1 MNCKHCNAE
10 LNENAKFCPECGKK
24 VKLPLADDLTECEK
38 QKPALWKIITAS
50 VAGVVLVAVLVLA
63 ILGPGMGIIKLDR
76 IPAFLGFTEAGLDYK
91 DSYSVSDAKAEKQAD
106 VVIATMGNQTLT
118 NGELQAYYWL
128 GVYDFVNQYSYY
140 LSQFGLDLTKPFAEQ
155 IYDEKTGMTFQQF
168 FLENA
173 LESWR
178 RYASLAQMA
187 EDAGYVLTDDI
198 KEYLADFNNQMQLN
212 AEEAGYT
219 DVEEYMDKEFF
230 PGSSLAAY
238 YSYTYKTYMALG
250 YFDSLYAGM
259 MPTDAEIE
267 DYYTANE
274 ATLVGKGIGKDAGD
288 YYNVRHIL
296 IEIEGESTKDENGA
310 TVYTD
315 AQWAACREK
324 AQKLLDEFL
333 AGEKVDEEAFGELA
347 KKHSKDPGSAES
359 GGLYTDLTK
368 DTNFIEGFKNWYLE
382 EGRKAGD
389 TGLVQNTQS
398 TVQGYHIMYFCQSNP
413 IWEYEV
419 RTLLLSE
426 NTSKLLEE
434 AENRWPMEV
443 NYKKLVLGEVDL
455 AGE

>member
-1 MNCKHCNAE
+1 MNCKRCNAE
-10 LNENAKFCPECGKK
+10 LDENINYCPVCGKK
-24 VKLPLADDLTECEK
+24 VKVLDDAPASEK

-50 VAGVVLVAVLVLA
+50 VAGVVLVAVLTLA
-63 ILGPGMGIIKLDR
+63 ILGPGMGVIKLKN
-76 IPAFLGFTEAGLDYK
+76 IPAFFGFTEAGLDYK
-91 DSYSVSDAKAEKQAD
+91 NSYTVSDAKAEKKAD
-106 VVIATMGNQTLT
+106 VVIAKMGNQTLT

-128 GVYDFVNQYSYY
+128 GVYDFVNNYSYY
-140 LSQFGLDLTKPFAEQ
+140 LTQFGLDLSEPLDKQ

-178 RYASLAQMA
+178 RYAALAQMA
-187 EDAGYVLTDDI
+187 EDAGYEPTDEI
-198 KEYLADFNNQMQLN
+198 KEYLADFNNQMKAN

-238 YSYTYKTYMALG
+238 YNYTHKTYMALG
-250 YFDSLYAGM
+250 YFDSLYEGM

-267 DYYTANE
+267 AYYAANE
-274 ATLVGKGIGKDAGD
+274 ATLVGKGVGKDAGD
-288 YYNVRHIL
+288 YYDVRHIL

-315 AQWAACREK
+315 AQWEACRAK

-389 TGLVQNTQS
+389 TGLVKNTQS
-398 TVQGYHIMYFCQSNP
+398 SVQGYHIMYFCESRP

-419 RTLLLSE
+419 RTLVLSE

-434 AENRWPMEV
+434 AENRWPMNV
-443 NYKKLVLGEVDL
+443 DYKKLVLGYIDL
-455 AGE
+455 LANQ